1 VEEVVEIQIE
11 RTRMQ
16 RFWHLVAEQDLYE
29 MVEKSGFGEY
39 EFYLFQKRRM
49 RNALIS
55 TLAAAIPALLISP
68 WLSLLGVIFFVYSW
82 RNAYTKEKHEYNGLV
97 YEKQISWYVF
107 QRLIVTYL
115 QDSNDSVIKTFRKLL
130 NRLEEGE
137 FKNNLYRLIIDITEN
152 PQSVQPYMHFAE
164 VAAGGTD
171 EARTFMTSLYNY
183 TNHTSDSSIIDE
195 LSDIAR
201 KAMMRGIEDI
211 RKHKER
217 TFYMYPTK
225 ITMVNFIPMVGYMA
239 GAAFDIFSRNMNN
252 L

>member
-1 VEEVVEIQIE
+1 MEEMSEIPIGK
-11 RTRMQ
+11 TRME

-29 MVEKSGFGEY
+29 MVEKSGFGEF

-49 RNALIS
+49 RNALLS
-55 TLAAAIPALLISP
+55 TLAAVIPAILLSP
-68 WLSLLGVIFFVYSW
+68 WFSLLAVVFFVYSW
-82 RNAYTKEKHEYNGLV
+82 RNSYTKEKHEYNGVV

-115 QDSNDSVIKTFRKLL
+115 DTNESIITTFRKLL
-130 NRLEEGE
+130 DRLEEGE
-137 FKNNLYRLIIDITEN
+137 FKDNLYRLIIDITEN
-152 PQSVQPYMHFAE
+152 PQSVKPYMLFAE
-164 VAAGGTD
+164 VATGGTD
-171 EARTFMTSLYNY
+171 DARTFMTSLYNF

-201 KAMMRGIEDI
+201 KAMMRGIKDI

-217 TFYMYPTK
+217 PFIMYPTK
-225 ITMVNFIPMVGYMA
+225 LTMVNFIPMIGYMA
-239 GAAFDIFSRNMNN
+239 GAAYIILTQNLNN